1 MRLAPNIKTVLFDN
15 PVDTLTQPANTSCQ
29 SLRSSAVV
37 AVELLIDESCVAGGE
52 HGVVAAAGRRKC
64 VVIVGNSGT
73 IAMDTDSS
81 SNIVSARRGRS
92 TPHFNSVIP
101 SFWQSLLRIGV
112 SALLHYGVRAAL
124 RRVPACATS
133 PRLADWL
140 AVLLTVLTMAIWPLS
155 WSLALLRVAWLA
167 LITADAAA
175 ASELLLGV
183 SRAVFVRNMH
193 DWLDDSDAFLD
204 GVSRWLGGRA
214 IMRGA
219 AFALVL
225 GIGAA
230 FVRAVWL
237 ESHATPLLGAWLL
250 VGIVLPLL
258 LATAASLT
266 TRLRARKAATD
277 GIVLATYVAGVA
289 YFSLAALHKAPLGC
303 ALQASALWW
312 GDVWP
317 ASGTLLLRAL
327 PPLATV
333 VVVCALLASHALAND
348 IALDELLPVFLTVAV
363 LAPTGELLHL
373 CTAESADAALWRIAS
388 QLFGV
393 TAYYVWRVWGGGA
406 DEVDDDDLTP
416 HFDDDE
422 DE

>member
-1 MRLAPNIKTVLFDN
+1 MCG
-15 PVDTLTQPANTSCQ
+15 SH
-29 SLRSSAVV
+29 RS
-37 AVELLIDESCVAGGE
+37 
-52 HGVVAAAGRRKC
+52 
-64 VVIVGNSGT
+64 
-73 IAMDTDSS
+73 
-81 SNIVSARRGRS
+81 
-92 TPHFNSVIP
+92 HFNMC
-101 SFWQSLLRIGV
+101 SFWQSLLRIGA
-112 SALLHYGVRAAL
+112 SASLHYVVRASL
-124 RRVPACATS
+124 RRTALS
-133 PRLADWL
+133 PRLTDWL
-140 AVLLTVLTMAIWPLS
+140 AVLLSVLAMAIWPLS

-175 ASELLLGV
+175 CTELLLGV

-219 AFALVL
+219 ALALVL

-250 VGIVLPLL
+250 VGIVVPLL
-258 LATAASLT
+258 LATAATLT
-266 TRLRARKAATD
+266 TRLRLRKAATD

-289 YFSLAALHKAPLGC
+289 YFSLAALHQAPLGC
-303 ALQASALWW
+303 ALKASALWW

-317 ASGTLLLRAL
+317 ASSTMLLRAL
-327 PPLATV
+327 PPLVTA
-333 VVVCALLASHALAND
+333 VVVCALLASHALANEVP
-348 IALDELLPVFLTVAV
+348 LDELLPVFLTVAV

-388 QLFGV
+388 QLFGL

>member
-1 MRLAPNIKTVLFDN
+1 
-15 PVDTLTQPANTSCQ
+15 
-29 SLRSSAVV
+29 
-37 AVELLIDESCVAGGE
+37 
-52 HGVVAAAGRRKC
+52 
-64 VVIVGNSGT
+64 
-73 IAMDTDSS
+73 
-81 SNIVSARRGRS
+81 
-92 TPHFNSVIP
+92 
-101 SFWQSLLRIGV
+101 LLRIGV
-112 SALLHYGVRAAL
+112 SAAVHHCTRLAL
-124 RRVPACATS
+124 RRAPFAATS

-140 AVLLTVLTMAIWPLS
+140 AVLIAALLMYMWPMS
-155 WSLALLRVAWLA
+155 WSVVLLRISWLL

-175 ASELLLGV
+175 STELLIGA

-204 GVSRWLGGRA
+204 GVSRRLGGRA

-230 FVRAVWL
+230 FVRAVFL
-237 ESHATPLLGAWLL
+237 ESHTTPLFGAWFL
-250 VGIVLPLL
+250 VGIVVPLL
-258 LATAASLT
+258 LAASASLT

-289 YFSLAALHKAPLGC
+289 YFSLASLHVAPLEC
-303 ALQASALWW
+303 SLKASALWW

-317 ASGTLLLRAL
+317 STGTMLLRAL

-333 VVVCALLASHALAND
+333 IVVCALLASNAIANE
-348 IALDELLPVFLTVAV
+348 ISLDELLPAFFTVVV
-363 LAPTGELLHL
+363 LVPTGELLHL

-393 TAYYVWRVWGGGA
+393 TMYYLWRVWGGGA

-416 HFDDDE
+416 HFDDE
-422 DE
+422 DEE